1 MKERV
6 CLCASVHVKIS
17 PTCNACSFIVVHF
30 IPMGTTLATISAV
43 FIAGVALEWHTVLAH
58 AYGHA
63 IRRTDRR
70 ASGPRFVLSSVF
82 AALTRWSLHATPA
95 SPAISRAMTERGCSL
110 FALVPSSTWNT
121 GRYVLPFV
129 GSGAKSPLAVADA
142 GIRCTS
148 PVSISHRDKT
158 TYGSRNV
165 VKW

>member
-1 MKERV
+1 MV
-6 CLCASVHVKIS
+6 
-17 PTCNACSFIVVHF
+17 
-30 IPMGTTLATISAV
+30 TTLATGRAML
-43 FIAGVALEWHTVLAH
+43 IAGGALRRRAVVAL

-63 IRRTDRR
+63 ARRTDLR
-70 ASGPRFVLSSVF
+70 APAPRVVRFRVF
-82 AALTRWSLHATPA
+82 ALLTRWSLHATPA

-148 PVSISHRDKT
+148 
-158 TYGSRNV
+158 
-165 VKW
+165 